1 MQFINTKILLSIL
14 ALVTVIAGIA
24 VKWDVD
30 NRNIIEQEDIR
41 QSQVDAAWQKRKS
54 HVIEIDPDKM
64 PPSVTAE
71 NLFN

>member
-30 NRNIIEQEDIR
+30 NRNVIEQAEII
-41 QSQVDAAWQKRKS
+41 QLQVDAAWQKRKS
-54 HVIEIDPDKM
+54 NVIEIDPSKM
-64 PPSVTAE
+64 PPSTTAD
-71 NLFN
+71 NLF